1 MGDEAEYLESLYIN
15 SSLDEEMEDREI
27 NEFISNFNKTGRRG
41 KDGKLLLDSLSLDQ
55 MIWIASYAM
64 KQERLLSVDMEQ
76 EVKLL
81 DWNYRDSARHL
92 ARTQGQ
98 GMSKIKQRR
107 IMMGYIRPF
116 VVED

>member
-1 MGDEAEYLESLYIN
+1 MGDEADYLESLYWN
-15 SSLDEEMEDREI
+15 DYLDKEMEDQEI
-27 NEFISNFNKTGRRG
+27 REFISDFNKNGRRG
-41 KDGKLLLDSLSLDQ
+41 KNGKLLLDTLSLDQ
-55 MIWIASYAM
+55 MIYIANYAM
-64 KQERLLSVDMEQ
+64 REERELSRDMER

-81 DWNYRDSARHL
+81 DWNYGNSARYL

-107 IMMGYIRPF
+107 IMMGFIRPY